1 VRSEDESRAGAKS
14 RRFSREIQAVRCS
27 SSFGILLAGLAIAA
41 LTVACSGGVESTSRG
56 PDDAGQAGSRAAT
69 APAAGSSAAESNSLP
84 APDVA
89 VIFQDGCATETARSE
104 LVPSNL
110 LFVIDRSS
118 SMKCNPPPITTS
130 VVCERDSARVDPA
143 KPSKWDVVRE
153 SLVAAIEDLP
163 AETRAGL
170 SYFSNDDTCGVYSKP
185 SVPIAALSETQ
196 RSAMVLSLGAV
207 QPGGAT
213 PLAGAT
219 ILAYQHLH
227 RAALEQTLTGNK
239 FVVLLTDGEQS
250 DACSDPARCSGAQ
263 QCTELVQ
270 AEVSKAAGRGV
281 GIQTFVIGAPGS
293 EPARGVL
300 SQMAALGGTGP
311 AGCSVEQGT
320 CHFDMTKRTDFG
332 PALQEALANIAGRTL
347 SCELPV
353 PLSPGNGP
361 EPPRLNVVYSPG
373 DGRPPRVFLKDDRV
387 ACDQGAYGWQY
398 TEDATRI
405 RLCGQACSEV
415 RLDPKARVDVVLGCP
430 VRVPE

>member
-1 VRSEDESRAGAKS
+1 MTHCPFV
-14 RRFSREIQAVRCS
+14 
-27 SSFGILLAGLAIAA
+27 ILRTGLAFAA
-41 LTVACSGGVESTSRG
+41 LTVACGGGAEGARSE
-56 PDDAGQAGSRAAT
+56 PAQAGEAGSLAAPG
-69 APAAGSSAAESNSLP
+69 AAAGASAAAPSALP

-89 VIFQDGCATETARSE
+89 VIFQDGCATETARAE

-118 SMKCNPPPITTS
+118 SMKCNPPPTTSS

-153 SLVAAIEDLP
+153 ALVAAIAKLP

-170 SYFSNDDTCGVYSKP
+170 SYFSNDDTCGVYSMP

-196 RSAMVLSLGAV
+196 RSAINLSLDAV

-219 ILAYQHLH
+219 ILAFQHLH
-227 RAALEQTLTGNK
+227 RAAIEQTLTGNK

-250 DACSDPARCSGAQ
+250 DACSDPARCSGAEE
-263 QCTELVQ
+263 CTELVE
-270 AEVSKAAGRGV
+270 AEVSKAAGPGV
-281 GIQTFVIGAPGS
+281 GIKTFVIGAPGS
-293 EPARGVL
+293 EPARAVL
-300 SQMAALGGTGP
+300 SRMASLGGTGP

-353 PLSPGNGP
+353 PLSPGDGA
-361 EPPRLNVVYSPG
+361 EPARLNVVYSPG
-373 DGRPPRVFLKDDRV
+373 DRQPPRVILKDDRA

-398 TEDATRI
+398 TDDATRI

-415 RLDPKARVDVVLGCP
+415 RRDPKARVDVVLGCP